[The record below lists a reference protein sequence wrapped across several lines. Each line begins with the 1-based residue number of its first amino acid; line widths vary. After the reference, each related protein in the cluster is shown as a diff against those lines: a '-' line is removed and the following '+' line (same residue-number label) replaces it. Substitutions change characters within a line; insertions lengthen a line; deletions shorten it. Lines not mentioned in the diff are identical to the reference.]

1 VVPRRVREEGGD
13 TDRPLSCLR
22 LPVRP
27 PPIPPLRLRRLA
39 NAPIEHHY
47 RVSQSSGEERCNA
60 RRAAGPAHDDP
71 RRFGAQNVVEVL
83 IGSSLAEGEALW
95 VQIARS

>member
-1 VVPRRVREEGGD
+1 
-13 TDRPLSCLR
+13 
-22 LPVRP
+22 
-27 PPIPPLRLRRLA
+27 
-39 NAPIEHHY
+39 
-47 RVSQSSGEERCNA
+47 VSQSSGEERCNA